1 MQLARWRNLSSL
13 KTHVIDSVTHF
24 SQFHSTPCSCQKWN
38 NKFNS
43 DVKKGQQPSKNHIK
57 FITRQK
63 RADAKKALNSL
74 LYNNGASKFSFE
86 EKYGYQGR
94 FSNKDQPKSGQPKS
108 GQHSGGKPQ
117 KKSKRKIRRESFSE
131 DFDGH
136 TEQIFQATFGN
147 KWYTWSFNNWR
158 SSSSEHSTSGF
169 EWREHSNRTN
179 KWKNESDTEHEDDDS
194 CCEGSSSDRTVLG
207 LPPTGPLKIE
217 DVKNAFRLSALKW
230 HPDKHQ
236 GPSQVDSQPSLLETQ
251 YHLQTVFLGV
261 GVKYNPSRT
270 TICVDPLDEYIL
282 GTKVVDKY
290 CRIGIIYFL

>member
-13 KTHVIDSVTHF
+13 KTHVIASVTHF

-147 KWYTWSFNNWR
+147 KWYTWSFNDWR

-236 GPSQVDSQPSLLETQ
+236 GPSQAALMVNGFLC
-251 YHLQTVFLGV
+251 LQRD
-261 GVKYNPSRT
+261 N
-270 TICVDPLDEYIL
+270 
-282 GTKVVDKY
+282 
-290 CRIGIIYFL
+290 